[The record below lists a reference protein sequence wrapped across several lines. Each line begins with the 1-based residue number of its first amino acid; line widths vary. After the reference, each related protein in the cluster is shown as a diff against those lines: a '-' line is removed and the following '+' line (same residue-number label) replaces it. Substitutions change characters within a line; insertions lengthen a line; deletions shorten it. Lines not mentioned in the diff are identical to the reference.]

1 MTAFRQPTGTAFAL
15 RDPYPWDEL
24 AGLARTGASL
34 GYRALFLPEITSR
47 DTLAAITGLAGE
59 TPDLLLGTGVVPMGV
74 RAPQLLAM
82 AAATAQ
88 ERSGGRLLLGLGT
101 GPSVPGALGRLRDLV
116 LALRGALAGDD
127 VSIDGEHVA
136 LSMIPEHPVPLWIA
150 ALGPKAV
157 RLAGEVADGVLL
169 NWCTPARV
177 ARAGRELTEGA
188 AAAGRDPAEITVAV
202 YVRAC
207 LEPDVPAAVA
217 AVQAAAGEYASY
229 PSYARQLASIGL
241 GEEAAQAAAAHRAGR
256 PGEVPERLVREV
268 CLVGAPEVA
277 RERLHAYREAGATLP
292 VVYPVVVP
300 GRDLAASAA
309 TTLEALAPGA

>member
-1 MTAFRQPTGTAFAL
+1 MTALRQPTGTAFAL

-34 GYRALFLPEITSR
+34 GYRALFLPEIASR

-59 TPDLLLGTGVVPMGV
+59 TPDLLLGTGIVPMGV

-88 ERSGGRLLLGLGT
+88 ERSGGRLVLGLGT
-101 GPSVPGALGRLRDLV
+101 GPSAPGSLERLRDLV
-116 LALRGALAGDD
+116 LALRSALAGDQ
-127 VSIDGEHVA
+127 VSIDGQRLL
-136 LSMIPEHPVPLWIA
+136 LSLIPDRPVPLWIA
-150 ALGPKAV
+150 GLGPKAV

-169 NWCTPARV
+169 NWCTPERV
-177 ARAGRELTEGA
+177 ARARQELGEGA
-188 AAAGRDPAEITVAV
+188 AAAGRDPVEITVAV

-207 LEPDVPAAVA
+207 LEPDEPAAVA

-241 GEEAAQAAAAHRAGR
+241 GEEAARAAEAHRAGR
-256 PGEVPERLVREV
+256 PDQVPERLVREV
-268 CLVGAPEVA
+268 CLVGAAAAA
-277 RERLHAYREAGATLP
+277 RERLDAYREAGATLP

-300 GRDLAASAA
+300 GRDPRASAA
-309 TTLEALAPGA
+309 TTLAALAPGV